1 MKYVNVCN
9 VKRLFTKL
17 KYVLQEML
25 KIDLEFDVTS
35 DVTVSFNQAKRL
47 KLFNALETLIS
58 IIAQLKQI

>member
-35 DVTVSFNQAKRL
+35 DVTVSFN
-47 KLFNALETLIS
+47 
-58 IIAQLKQI
+58 